1 MKEAQIKLL
10 EYDPNWTHLFNLEKE
25 RLYPVVKDYLAGG
38 IEHVGSTAIPGMLA
52 KPTIDIMVGVKSLN
66 DSQSLISKLSVH
78 CYCYY
83 PYKTDVM
90 HWFCKPSPLFRAY
103 HLHLVPYQ
111 SQLWFERIKFRD
123 YLIHNKESAQEYIH
137 LKSELAIKYQDDREA
152 YTQQKSSFIQ
162 NIVSLKNNAIP

>member
-10 EYDPNWTHLFNLEKE
+10 EYDPNWIHLFNLEKE
-25 RLYPVVKDYLAGG
+25 RLTPVVKDYLAGG

-52 KPTIDIMVGVKSLN
+52 KPTIDIMIGVKSLS
-66 DSQSLISKLSVH
+66 DSQSLISKLSEL

-83 PYKTDVM
+83 PYKTEVM
-90 HWFCKPSPLFRAY
+90 HWFCKPSPLFRSY

-123 YLIHNKESAQEYIH
+123 YLIENKPVAQEYAG
-137 LKSELAIKYQDDREA
+137 LKSKLAIKYKEDREA
-152 YTQQKSSFIQ
+152 YTQRKSSFIQ
-162 NIVSLKNNAIP
+162 SVLKKEF